1 MLPLKAWTK
10 LYTFMFFF
18 TVLSVSFISSFF
30 SSGSEQDRV
39 DLSQQVRRNSIRY
52 SLSDKFSFFCFVEVE
67 RKEKQLRGE
76 TAARQQLELQLDRLA
91 NQVFC
96 SWQRILNSLEE
107 IINGVTLSTPLRSV
121 LSICCLFVCALYLQS
136 MQCYVQ

>member
-10 LYTFMFFF
+10 LYTFMFFLI
-18 TVLSVSFISSFF
+18 VLSPSLISSFF
-30 SSGSEQDRV
+30 FSGSEQDRV

-76 TAARQQLELQLDRLA
+76 TAVRQQLELQLDRLA